1 MLAEFL
7 ARTVIRMSWSLLRDR
22 WKSCQGWP
30 FAILFFGGLL
40 LEKDKQDVL
49 SKLEHNTNY
58 CLPFPSRILP
68 YSYYNLPFHLKP
80 CFLYFAVFPEG
91 FKISTRQLHQLWI
104 AEGFIHENSE
114 ATAECYSV
122 ELVDRGFIQ
131 AMRTT
136 SVGRQNQ
143 NVLYSWYFA
152 ADIHLQGWNCGIHQC
167 GKISTRSIIDHSK
180 NADVSQFVILISYF
194 LQGIPA
200 SHLSSFLCLT
210 PNRGYLAPTECD
222 YISWEH

>member
-1 MLAEFL
+1 MHQVQANQTYKED
-7 ARTVIRMSWSLLRDR
+7 T
-22 WKSCQGWP
+22 KSIETQANNSSSSSVWAKTRVTS
-30 FAILFFGGLL
+30 FMN
-40 LEKDKQDVL
+40 EK
-49 SKLEHNTNY
+49 
-58 CLPFPSRILP
+58 RR
-68 YSYYNLPFHLKP
+68 
-80 CFLYFAVFPEG
+80 

-152 ADIHLQGWNCGIHQC
+152 ADIHLQG
-167 GKISTRSIIDHSK
+167 
-180 NADVSQFVILISYF
+180 
-194 LQGIPA
+194 
-200 SHLSSFLCLT
+200 
-210 PNRGYLAPTECD
+210 
-222 YISWEH
+222 

>member
-1 MLAEFL
+1 MPDDVWHSRVWDYLRGALTDDHIGSRVPTTTCFEDLIHHWSQTREMLAEFL

-114 ATAECYSV
+114 ATAECYLV

-152 ADIHLQGWNCGIHQC
+152 ADIHLQG
-167 GKISTRSIIDHSK
+167 
-180 NADVSQFVILISYF
+180 
-194 LQGIPA
+194 
-200 SHLSSFLCLT
+200 
-210 PNRGYLAPTECD
+210 
-222 YISWEH
+222 